1 MSKYLITD
9 GINYLKEYKQGDYYL
24 VDKNDAT
31 SWNTYKQALNAMNN
45 GVRKDHRDMFYVEKS
60 GEAGAPPKTLKK
72 LIEADTSDFN
82 RWLSSIGNF
91 KQFVNTIELIK
102 SSLCTELG
110 EVNKEMCDILHY
122 IEFGKLNACQGWAA
136 TEMMKNSRRQRRKIK
151 DALYIIDEIEKGR
164 RNGIPEDK
172 SAQTA
177 IFNMNNR
184 KYTPRKLNFLFEGPV
199 CARC

>member
-60 GEAGAPPKTLKK
+60 GEVNAPLKILKK

-91 KQFVNTIELIK
+91 KQFVFVTDQHAHTFLNDISLSKMRVALNTRR
-102 SSLCTELG
+102 
-110 EVNKEMCDILHY
+110 
-122 IEFGKLNACQGWAA
+122 AA
-136 TEMMKNSRRQRRKIK
+136 RFIVLLSCIDKI
-151 DALYIIDEIEKGR
+151 YYR
-164 RNGIPEDK
+164 
-172 SAQTA
+172 
-177 IFNMNNR
+177 
-184 KYTPRKLNFLFEGPV
+184 
-199 CARC
+199 